1 MKKKDLALDLLD
13 MALARKGE
21 PVALATALI
30 ALDKLAQQQ
39 PTHAATHY
47 ASGRVLMLLGKY
59 QLAMG
64 AFRIAT
70 LHDPAMVD
78 AHYFEAT
85 CHWMLGFDQRALDKL
100 AEVLTIDPTRAD
112 AYYDAAQIFA
122 NRGNHERALEL
133 YEWAADLMPDDLG
146 CQKKI
151 LQCQIRLGRWEA
163 ASETHAGIYAMRRDD
178 PAYSDM
184 ASFVCDQFEIDEL
197 DVVVVETFEP
207 SGEPAVALS
216 FVATEGGELVFTVNL
231 ETSSAMRAAGFGW
244 VLVAQRA
251 DMRVNTEITYYERPA
266 YAVVRQD
273 AAAVMRRLVAAI

>member
-64 AFRIAT
+64 AFRVAT
-70 LHDPAMVD
+70 LHDPALVD

-100 AEVLTIDPTRAD
+100 AEVLSLDPTRAD

-122 NRGNHERALEL
+122 NRGQHARALEL
-133 YEWAADLMPDDLG
+133 YDWAADLMPDDLG
-146 CQKKI
+146 CKKKI
-151 LQCQIRLGRWEA
+151 LQCQFRLGLWDA
-163 ASETHAGIYAMRRDD
+163 AGRTHAEIIALWRSD
-178 PAYSDM
+178 PAYADM

-207 SGEPAVALS
+207 TGEPAVALS
-216 FVATEGGELVFTVNL
+216 FVATEGGALVFTVNL

-244 VLVAQRA
+244 VLVAQRG
-251 DMRVNTEITYYERPA
+251 DMRINTEITYYERPA
-266 YAVVRQD
+266 YAVVRLD
-273 AAAVMRRLVAAI
+273 AEAVMRRLLAAP

>member
-30 ALDKLAQQQ
+30 ALDKLAQAQ

-78 AHYFEAT
+78 AHYFEGT
-85 CHWMLGFDQRALDKL
+85 CHWMLGFDQQALNKL
-100 AEVLTIDPTRAD
+100 AEVLTLDPTRAD

-122 NRGNHERALEL
+122 NRGEHTRALEL
-133 YEWAADLMPDDLG
+133 YDWAADLMPDDLG
-146 CQKKI
+146 CKKKI
-151 LQCQIRLGRWEA
+151 LQCQIRLGMWEA
-163 ASETHAGIYAMRRDD
+163 AGETHAEIHAMRQND

-184 ASFVCDQFEIDEL
+184 ASFVCDQFEIGDL
-197 DVVVVETFEP
+197 DVLTVETFEP

-216 FVATEGGELVFTVNL
+216 FVATEGGALVFTVNL
-231 ETSSAMRAAGFGW
+231 ETSSALRAAGFAW
-244 VLVAQRA
+244 VLVAQRG
-251 DMRVNTEITYYERPA
+251 DMRINTEINYYERPA

-273 AAAVMRRLVAAI
+273 AEGIMRRLMAAI

>member
-39 PTHAATHY
+39 PTHAPTHY

-64 AFRIAT
+64 AFRIAA

-78 AHYFEAT
+78 AHYFEGT
-85 CHWMLGFDQRALDKL
+85 CHWMLGFDQRALEKL
-100 AEVLTIDPTRAD
+100 GEVLRLDPTRAD
-112 AYYDAAQIFA
+112 AYYDAAQILA
-122 NRGNHERALEL
+122 NRGRHDRALEL

-151 LQCQIRLGRWEA
+151 LQCQIRLGLWEA
-163 ASETHAGIYAMRRDD
+163 ASQTRAEIYAMRESD
-178 PAYSDM
+178 PAYTGM
-184 ASFVCDQFEIDEL
+184 ASFVCDQFEIGDL

-207 SGEPAVALS
+207 TGEPAVALS

-244 VLVAQRA
+244 VLVAQRG
-251 DMRVNTEITYYERPA
+251 DMRINTELTYAERPA
-266 YAVVRQD
+266 YPAVRQD
-273 AAAVMRRLVAAI
+273 AQAVMRRLMAAP